1 MGAWQMSSRR
11 KPLHGETQC
20 SIWRKKRLLICLGRR
35 RGSQRYENPAGGRS
49 AQSSPTPYRIRA
61 TSMRILLIEDDRP
74 IARGIQ
80 SSLEQAGFTVDMVHD
95 GIFAEQALTQ
105 NRHEL
110 VILDLGLPGID
121 GMTLLSRFRQ
131 GNRHTPVI
139 ILTARDELHDRVQ
152 GLNSGADDYMLKPFE
167 PAELEA
173 RIRAVMR
180 RSGPHGDVPRPEVS
194 LGGLRLSGVDRRIF
208 NDEKPLEL
216 SPREFAVLEML
227 LLRHGRV
234 VSKAQL
240 QDHLTHFG
248 GDLGDTAIEVYV
260 HRVRKKLENCRVE
273 IVTVRGFGYLLQEI
287 RQAA

>member
-1 MGAWQMSSRR
+1 M
-11 KPLHGETQC
+11 
-20 SIWRKKRLLICLGRR
+20 RL
-35 RGSQRYENPAGGRS
+35 
-49 AQSSPTPYRIRA
+49 
-61 TSMRILLIEDDRP
+61 LLIEDDRP

-131 GNRHTPVI
+131 SNRHTPVI
-139 ILTARDELHDRVQ
+139 VLTARDELNDRVQ
-152 GLNSGADDYMLKPFE
+152 GLNAGADDYMLKPFE

-180 RSGPHGDVPRPEVS
+180 RSGPHSEVPRPEVS
-194 LGGLRLSGVDRRIF
+194 LGGVRLSGVDRRIF
-208 NDEKPLEL
+208 NDDKALEL
-216 SPREFAVLEML
+216 L
-227 LLRHGRV
+227 LMRHGRV

-287 RQAA
+287 RQAS

>member
-1 MGAWQMSSRR
+1 
-11 KPLHGETQC
+11 
-20 SIWRKKRLLICLGRR
+20 
-35 RGSQRYENPAGGRS
+35 
-49 AQSSPTPYRIRA
+49 
-61 TSMRILLIEDDRP
+61 
-74 IARGIQ
+74 
-80 SSLEQAGFTVDMVHD
+80 
-95 GIFAEQALTQ
+95 
-105 NRHEL
+105 

-121 GMTLLSRFRQ
+121 GMTLLARFRQ
-131 GNRHTPVI
+131 SNRHTPVI

-167 PAELEA
+167 PQELEA

-180 RSGPHGDVPRPEVS
+180 RSGPHGDVPRPEVT

-260 HRVRKKLENCRVE
+260 HRVRKKLENTRVE

>member
-1 MGAWQMSSRR
+1 M
-11 KPLHGETQC
+11 
-20 SIWRKKRLLICLGRR
+20 RL
-35 RGSQRYENPAGGRS
+35 
-49 AQSSPTPYRIRA
+49 
-61 TSMRILLIEDDRP
+61 LLIEDDRP

-95 GIFAEQALTQ
+95 GIFAEQALAQ

-121 GMTLLSRFRQ
+121 GMTLLTRFRQ
-131 GNRHTPVI
+131 TNRH
-139 ILTARDELHDRVQ
+139 ARHRADRTRRAERPDPGPELRRRRLHAQAVRA
-152 GLNSGADDYMLKPFE
+152 GRA
-167 PAELEA
+167 EA

-180 RSGPHGDVPRPEVS
+180 RSPHSDMPRPEVS
-194 LGGLRLSGVDRRIF
+194 LGGVRLSGVDRRIF
-208 NDEKPLEL
+208 NDDKPLEL

-260 HRVRKKLENCRVE
+260 HRVRKKLEQCRVE

-287 RQAA
+287 RQTASV

>member
-1 MGAWQMSSRR
+1 M
-11 KPLHGETQC
+11 
-20 SIWRKKRLLICLGRR
+20 RL
-35 RGSQRYENPAGGRS
+35 
-49 AQSSPTPYRIRA
+49 
-61 TSMRILLIEDDRP
+61 LLIEDDRP

-131 GNRHTPVI
+131 SNRHTPVI
-139 ILTARDELHDRVQ
+139 VLTARDELNDRVQ

-194 LGGLRLSGVDRRIF
+194 LGGVRLSGVDRRIF
-208 NDEKPLEL
+208 NDDKPLEL
-216 SPREFAVLEML
+216 SPREF
-227 LLRHGRV
+227 
-234 VSKAQL
+234 
-240 QDHLTHFG
+240 
-248 GDLGDTAIEVYV
+248 
-260 HRVRKKLENCRVE
+260 
-273 IVTVRGFGYLLQEI
+273 
-287 RQAA
+287 

>member
-1 MGAWQMSSRR
+1 
-11 KPLHGETQC
+11 
-20 SIWRKKRLLICLGRR
+20 
-35 RGSQRYENPAGGRS
+35 
-49 AQSSPTPYRIRA
+49 
-61 TSMRILLIEDDRP
+61 
-74 IARGIQ
+74 
-80 SSLEQAGFTVDMVHD
+80 
-95 GIFAEQALTQ
+95 
-105 NRHEL
+105 
-110 VILDLGLPGID
+110 
-121 GMTLLSRFRQ
+121 
-131 GNRHTPVI
+131 
-139 ILTARDELHDRVQ
+139 
-152 GLNSGADDYMLKPFE
+152 
-167 PAELEA
+167 
-173 RIRAVMR
+173 MR

-287 RQAA
+287 RQPPRKRFVDGTTSLTSGNPYLAIPSPAHPDERFERADWLHLARSATTSARVPPSLRRSLLRRLAAPLSLLALMSGLMAYWLAWQYTQHVVDRSLADLATAISKQIQLAGVDAPLTQLAARPRDVFRPRRTTDLPDQ

>member
-1 MGAWQMSSRR
+1 M
-11 KPLHGETQC
+11 
-20 SIWRKKRLLICLGRR
+20 RL
-35 RGSQRYENPAGGRS
+35 
-49 AQSSPTPYRIRA
+49 
-61 TSMRILLIEDDRP
+61 LLIEDDRP

-131 GNRHTPVI
+131 SNRHTPVI
-139 ILTARDELHDRVQ
+139 ILTARDELNDRVQ

-167 PAELEA
+167 PTELEA

-180 RSGPHGDVPRPEVS
+180 RSGPHGDMPRPEVS
-194 LGGLRLSGVDRRIF
+194 LGGVRLSGVDRRIF

-287 RQAA
+287 RQTAA

>member
-1 MGAWQMSSRR
+1 M
-11 KPLHGETQC
+11 
-20 SIWRKKRLLICLGRR
+20 RL
-35 RGSQRYENPAGGRS
+35 
-49 AQSSPTPYRIRA
+49 
-61 TSMRILLIEDDRP
+61 LLIEDDRP

-95 GIFAEQALTQ
+95 GIFAEQALAQ

-121 GMTLLSRFRQ
+121 GMTLLTRFRQ
-131 GNRHTPVI
+131 TNRHTPVI
-139 ILTARDELHDRVQ
+139 VLTARDELNDRIQ

-180 RSGPHGDVPRPEVS
+180 RSGPHSDMPRPEVS
-194 LGGLRLSGVDRRIF
+194 LGGVRLSGVDRRIF
-208 NDEKPLEL
+208 NDDKPLEL
-216 SPREFAVLEML
+216 SP

-260 HRVRKKLENCRVE
+260 HRVRKKLEQCRVE

-287 RQAA
+287 RQTASV

>member
-1 MGAWQMSSRR
+1 M
-11 KPLHGETQC
+11 
-20 SIWRKKRLLICLGRR
+20 RL
-35 RGSQRYENPAGGRS
+35 
-49 AQSSPTPYRIRA
+49 
-61 TSMRILLIEDDRP
+61 LLIEDDRP

-131 GNRHTPVI
+131 SNRHTPVI
-139 ILTARDELHDRVQ
+139 VLTARDELNDRVQ

-180 RSGPHGDVPRPEVS
+180 RSGPHGDIGDRLYGGERVIADRQIEEV
-194 LGGLRLSGVDRRIF
+194 
-208 NDEKPLEL
+208 
-216 SPREFAVLEML
+216 
-227 LLRHGRV
+227 V
-234 VSKAQL
+234 VFQSAECF
-240 QDHLTHFG
+240 HS
-248 GDLGDTAIEVYV
+248 V
-260 HRVRKKLENCRVE
+260 CR
-273 IVTVRGFGYLLQEI
+273 
-287 RQAA
+287 

>member
-1 MGAWQMSSRR
+1 M
-11 KPLHGETQC
+11 
-20 SIWRKKRLLICLGRR
+20 RL
-35 RGSQRYENPAGGRS
+35 
-49 AQSSPTPYRIRA
+49 
-61 TSMRILLIEDDRP
+61 LLIEDDRP

-131 GNRHTPVI
+131 SNRHTPVI
-139 ILTARDELHDRVQ
+139 VLTARDELNDRVQ
-152 GLNSGADDYMLKPFE
+152 GLNAGADDYMLKPFE
-167 PAELEA
+167 SAELEA

-180 RSGPHGDVPRPEVS
+180 RSGPHSDMPRPEVS
-194 LGGLRLSGVDRRIF
+194 LGGVRLSGVDRRIF
-208 NDEKPLEL
+208 NDDKPLEL

-287 RQAA
+287 RQAS

>member
-1 MGAWQMSSRR
+1 
-11 KPLHGETQC
+11 
-20 SIWRKKRLLICLGRR
+20 
-35 RGSQRYENPAGGRS
+35 
-49 AQSSPTPYRIRA
+49 
-61 TSMRILLIEDDRP
+61 MRILLIEDDRP

-80 SSLEQAGFTVDMVHD
+80 SSLETSGFTVDMVHD
-95 GIFAEQALTQ
+95 GIFAEQALAQ

-121 GMTLLSRFRQ
+121 GMTLLARFRQ
-131 GNRHTPVI
+131 SNRHTPVI

-167 PAELEA
+167 PQELEA

-260 HRVRKKLENCRVE
+260 HRVRKKLENTPGRDRDGAWLWLSAAGNPAGRVSG
-273 IVTVRGFGYLLQEI
+273 RP
-287 RQAA
+287 

>member
-1 MGAWQMSSRR
+1 
-11 KPLHGETQC
+11 
-20 SIWRKKRLLICLGRR
+20 
-35 RGSQRYENPAGGRS
+35 
-49 AQSSPTPYRIRA
+49 
-61 TSMRILLIEDDRP
+61 MRILLAEDDPDLSR
-74 IARGIQ
+74 Q
-80 SSLEQAGFTVDMVHD
+80 LK
-95 GIFAEQALTQ
+95 QALADADYAVDHAPDGEEAHFLGDT
-105 NRHEL
+105 EPYDA

-121 GMTLLSRFRQ
+121 GMTLLARFRQ
-131 GNRHTPVI
+131 SNRHTPVI
-139 ILTARDELHDRVQ
+139 ILTARDELNDRVQ

-167 PAELEA
+167 PTELEA

-180 RSGPHGDVPRPEVS
+180 RSGPHGDMPRPEVS
-194 LGGLRLSGVDRRIF
+194 LGGVRLSGVDRRIF
-208 NDEKPLEL
+208 NDDKPLEL

-260 HRVRKKLENCRVE
+260 HRVRKKLEQCRVE

-287 RQAA
+287 RQPANA

>member
-1 MGAWQMSSRR
+1 M
-11 KPLHGETQC
+11 
-20 SIWRKKRLLICLGRR
+20 RLLLV
-35 RGSQRYENPAGGRS
+35 
-49 AQSSPTPYRIRA
+49 
-61 TSMRILLIEDDRP
+61 EDDRP

-80 SSLEQAGFTVDMVHD
+80 SSLEQAGFVVDMVHD

-105 NRHEL
+105 NRHDL
-110 VILDLGLPGID
+110 IVLDLGLPGID
-121 GMTLLSRFRQ
+121 GMTLLTRFRQ
-131 GNRHTPVI
+131 TNRHTPV

-152 GLNSGADDYMLKPFE
+152 GLSSGADDYIVKPFE
-167 PAELEA
+167 LAELEA
-173 RIRAVMR
+173 RIRAVAR
-180 RSGPHGDVPRPEVS
+180 RSGPHQDTPRPEVS

-208 NDEKPLEL
+208 NDEKPVEL
-216 SPREFAVLEML
+216 SPREFAVLELL

-260 HRVRKKLENCRVE
+260 HRVRRKLENCRVE

-287 RQAA
+287 RA

>member
-1 MGAWQMSSRR
+1 M
-11 KPLHGETQC
+11 
-20 SIWRKKRLLICLGRR
+20 RL
-35 RGSQRYENPAGGRS
+35 
-49 AQSSPTPYRIRA
+49 
-61 TSMRILLIEDDRP
+61 LLIEDDRP

-110 VILDLGLPGID
+110 IILDLGLPGID
-121 GMTLLSRFRQ
+121 GMTLLSKFRQ
-131 GNRHTPVI
+131 SNRHTPVI
-139 ILTARDELHDRVQ
+139 VLTARDELNDRVL
-152 GLNSGADDYMLKPFE
+152 GLNAGADDYMVKPFE
-167 PAELEA
+167 PEELEA

-180 RSGPHGDVPRPEVS
+180 RSGSQADVPRPEIA

-208 NDEKPLEL
+208 YDDRALEL

-227 LLRHGRV
+227 LMRHGKV

-260 HRVRKKLENCRVE
+260 HRVRRKLEHCRVE

-287 RQAA
+287 RQAS

>member
-1 MGAWQMSSRR
+1 M
-11 KPLHGETQC
+11 
-20 SIWRKKRLLICLGRR
+20 RL
-35 RGSQRYENPAGGRS
+35 
-49 AQSSPTPYRIRA
+49 
-61 TSMRILLIEDDRP
+61 LLIEDDRP

-131 GNRHTPVI
+131 SNRHTPVI
-139 ILTARDELHDRVQ
+139 ILTARDELNDRVQ

-167 PAELEA
+167 PTELEA

-180 RSGPHGDVPRPEVS
+180 RSGPHGDMPRPEVS
-194 LGGLRLSGVDRRIF
+194 LGGVRLSGVDRRIF
-208 NDEKPLEL
+208 NDDKPLEL

-260 HRVRKKLENCRVE
+260 HRVRKARKLPCRDRHGARLRLSVAGNPPCRI
-273 IVTVRGFGYLLQEI
+273 IVMK
-287 RQAA
+287 AARSAAA

>member
-1 MGAWQMSSRR
+1 M
-11 KPLHGETQC
+11 
-20 SIWRKKRLLICLGRR
+20 RL
-35 RGSQRYENPAGGRS
+35 
-49 AQSSPTPYRIRA
+49 
-61 TSMRILLIEDDRP
+61 LLIEDDRP

-95 GIFAEQALTQ
+95 GIFAEQALAQ

-121 GMTLLSRFRQ
+121 GMTLLTRFRQ
-131 GNRHTPVI
+131 TNRHTPVI
-139 ILTARDELHDRVQ
+139 VLTARDELNDRIQ

-180 RSGPHGDVPRPEVS
+180 RSGPHSDMPRPEVS
-194 LGGLRLSGVDRRIF
+194 LGGVRLSGVDRRIF
-208 NDEKPLEL
+208 NDDKPLEL

-248 GDLGDTAIEVYV
+248 GDLGDTAIEVTYTACARNSSSAV
-260 HRVRKKLENCRVE
+260 SKSSRCAASATCCRKSARRRASERHRTPGGHVPPACTCCFASPPGARPR
-273 IVTVRGFGYLLQEI
+273 RSP
-287 RQAA
+287 

>member
-1 MGAWQMSSRR
+1 M
-11 KPLHGETQC
+11 
-20 SIWRKKRLLICLGRR
+20 RL
-35 RGSQRYENPAGGRS
+35 
-49 AQSSPTPYRIRA
+49 
-61 TSMRILLIEDDRP
+61 LLIEDDRP

-131 GNRHTPVI
+131 SNRHTPVI
-139 ILTARDELHDRVQ
+139 VLTARDELNDRVQ

-180 RSGPHGDVPRPEVS
+180 RIRPSLAEDVVTVGDIEM
-194 LGGLRLSGVDRRIF
+194 DR
-208 NDEKPLEL
+208 
-216 SPREFAVLEML
+216 A
-227 LLRHGRV
+227 
-234 VSKAQL
+234 A
-240 QDHLTHFG
+240 
-248 GDLGDTAIEVYV
+248 
-260 HRVRKKLENCRVE
+260 HRVRRAGREVHLGPTEYKLLDHLIQHPGRVFSRE
-273 IVTVRGFGYLLQEI
+273 QLLDAVWGSDVYVEARTVDVHVGRLRKALNIEGTADPIRTVRSAGYALEDSPVP
-287 RQAA
+287 AN